1 MKQNKYIFQLLF
13 TVVAI
18 ITLAACS
25 KNSESH
31 TTVITQIPPPP
42 QQVLS
47 VISKPVPPTPVP
59 RTLDPTAD
67 PKKPLILFHLQD
79 GKSFRVGEE
88 VPIEFSVLN
97 AKLKADGGEFR
108 VRYIVDDDDMQWL
121 DNADSFWLEGWIP
134 GKHTIRI
141 ELIGPN
147 GWPYKNGNA
156 NIVTKEIT
164 ITEN

>member
-1 MKQNKYIFQLLF
+1 MNRNKYILQLLC

-18 ITLAACS
+18 ITFAGCS
-25 KNSESH
+25 NNSH
-31 TTVITQIPPPP
+31 TTVITPIPPPP

-47 VISKPVPPTPVP
+47 VVSKPVPRTPVP
-59 RTLDPTAD
+59 PALDTTAD
-67 PKKPLILFHLQD
+67 PRKPLILFHLQN

-108 VRYIVDDDDMQWL
+108 VRYIVDDDEMQWL
-121 DNADSFWLEGWIP
+121 DRTEAFWLAGWIP
-134 GKHTIRI
+134 GNHTIRI
-141 ELIGPN
+141 ELIGPD
-147 GWPYKNGNA
+147 GWPYKNGEA

-164 ITEN
+164 IH